1 MHLRCHLHLLSHLY
15 PNPCHLSRLLQSSP
29 LPRLCMLN
37 HHPLRCLPRLTMEV
51 ITCLKVL
58 LKVTTLPQLM
68 VNIHRK
74 GRHRVMGIRCPLL
87 PPCLL
92 HLRELTLLNVD

>member
-1 MHLRCHLHLLSHLY
+1 
-15 PNPCHLSRLLQSSP
+15 
-29 LPRLCMLN
+29 MLN
-37 HHPLRCLPRLTMEV
+37 HFPLRCLPRLTMEV

-74 GRHRVMGIRCPLL
+74 GRHRGMGIRCHLL
-87 PPCLL
+87 QPCLH
-92 HLRELTLLNVD
+92 HLRVLTLLNVD

>member
-1 MHLRCHLHLLSHLY
+1 
-15 PNPCHLSRLLQSSP
+15 
-29 LPRLCMLN
+29 MLN
-37 HHPLRCLPRLTMEV
+37 HHPLRCLLGLIMEV

-68 VNIHRK
+68 FNIHRK
-74 GRHRVMGIRCPLL
+74 GRLRVMGIRCHLL

-92 HLRELTLLNVD
+92 NLRVLTLIKR